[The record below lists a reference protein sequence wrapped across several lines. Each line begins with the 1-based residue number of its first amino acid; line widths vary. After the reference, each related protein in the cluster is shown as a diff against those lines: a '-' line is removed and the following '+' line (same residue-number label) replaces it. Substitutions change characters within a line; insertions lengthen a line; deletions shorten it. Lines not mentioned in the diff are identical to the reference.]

1 MAGERWAQGPGQLC
15 GRPTRGT
22 AQGLSNASS
31 CLCDHEHLSVPWF
44 PHLYRAVR
52 ARCIYTRGGGAWP
65 SAGTWRG
72 CLQPRAITKESPWG
86 HQGGQSSAQPGI
98 LREGR
103 GQAAAAPGLGRSR
116 VCVGPWYTPSHDPEQ
131 PSFPPPAPVGV
142 LVGLGC
148 RVPLLGVQPESGIQS
163 VLIRV
168 LGLSNGLGPQGR
180 QGPAGGAAA
189 RPGRVD
195 LGHLSRLEEPVQP
208 HVLGRLVSRWPGPW
222 WECGRCGWGGSTS
235 SAPAS

>member
-1 MAGERWAQGPGQLC
+1 MSFQGPLGRRDRVAGERWAQGPGQPC

-44 PHLYRAVR
+44 PHRYRAVR

-116 VCVGPWYTPSHDPEQ
+116 VCVGPWYTPQ
-131 PSFPPPAPVGV
+131 PRSRAAIVSPTSLSGRACRSGLPCPLARCPA
-142 LVGLGC
+142 
-148 RVPLLGVQPESGIQS
+148 
-163 VLIRV
+163 
-168 LGLSNGLGPQGR
+168 
-180 QGPAGGAAA
+180 
-189 RPGRVD
+189 
-195 LGHLSRLEEPVQP
+195 
-208 HVLGRLVSRWPGPW
+208 
-222 WECGRCGWGGSTS
+222 
-235 SAPAS
+235 

>member
-1 MAGERWAQGPGQLC
+1 MLALGGAACSLAPSPRKARGGTKAGSRQLSQASLGRAEGKQRQPPAWGGPVSVWGPG
-15 GRPTRGT
+15 T
-22 AQGLSNASS
+22 
-31 CLCDHEHLSVPWF
+31 H
-44 PHLYRAVR
+44 
-52 ARCIYTRGGGAWP
+52 
-65 SAGTWRG
+65 
-72 CLQPRAITKESPWG
+72 
-86 HQGGQSSAQPGI
+86 
-98 LREGR
+98 
-103 GQAAAAPGLGRSR
+103 
-116 VCVGPWYTPSHDPEQ
+116 PSHDPEQ
-131 PSFPPPAPVGV
+131 PSFPPPASVGV

-235 SAPAS
+235 AAPAS